1 MCGETTRLL
10 GVTVM
15 CGETAH
21 TRLLGV
27 TVMCGETA
35 LLGVTVMCGEIVTRV
50 YLV

>member
-1 MCGETTRLL
+1 
-10 GVTVM
+10 M

-35 LLGVTVMCGEIVTRV
+35 HTSLLGVTVMCGETLTRD